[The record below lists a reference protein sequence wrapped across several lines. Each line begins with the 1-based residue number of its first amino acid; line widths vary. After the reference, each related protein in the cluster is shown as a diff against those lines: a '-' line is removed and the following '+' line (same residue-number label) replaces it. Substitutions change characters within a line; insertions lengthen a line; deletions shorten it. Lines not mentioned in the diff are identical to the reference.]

1 VTKIVYKEILSKC
14 FCGIMCDDVHAVKN
28 KKKPIKTMLNLWDFL
43 LGADDV
49 LSGDPFGDEPD
60 LLLQ

>member
-1 VTKIVYKEILSKC
+1 
-14 FCGIMCDDVHAVKN
+14 MCDDVHAVKN